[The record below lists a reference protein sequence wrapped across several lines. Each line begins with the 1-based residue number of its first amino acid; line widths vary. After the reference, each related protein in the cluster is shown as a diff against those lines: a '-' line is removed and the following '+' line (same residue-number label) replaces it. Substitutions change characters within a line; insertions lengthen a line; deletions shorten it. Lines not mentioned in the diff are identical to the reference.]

1 MRARSQS
8 VQPKNTTESKGAN
21 MAYSG
26 RPYFQIPRPLRL
38 KGFAEQETLAA
49 GKTLVAKDSMV
60 QLLDPDGASRDV
72 ILPADADGL
81 VYLIKNTASSG
92 GFNVVV
98 KDQSSPA
105 ATIATVADTES
116 ALVVCDATGWQLV
129 FKV

>member
-1 MRARSQS
+1 
-8 VQPKNTTESKGAN
+8 

-26 RPYFQIPRPLRL
+26 RPYFNIPRPLRL
-38 KGFAEQETLAA
+38 KGFAEQETLAGDKNLA
-49 GKTLVAKDSMV
+49 AKDSMV
-60 QLLDPDGASRDV
+60 QLLDPDGEARNV

-81 VYLIKNTASSG
+81 VYVIKNTASSG

>member
-1 MRARSQS
+1 
-8 VQPKNTTESKGAN
+8 

-38 KGFAEQETLAA
+38 KGFAEQDTLA
-49 GKTLVAKDSMV
+49 GNKDLVAKDSLV
-60 QLLDPDGASRDV
+60 QLIDPDGANRDV

-81 VYLIKNTASSG
+81 VYLIKNTASTG

-105 ATIATVADTES
+105 ATIATVADTET